1 MLNVHFVGDTEGKPG
16 RNALG
21 RTLSGLI
28 EEHSIKVCL
37 GNSEKVTGGFGLTP
51 PVGEQS
57 VRP

>member
-1 MLNVHFVGDTEGKPG
+1 MFFVSYIVGKPG

-21 RTLSGLI
+21 RILSGLI

-51 PVGEQS
+51 RGG
-57 VRP
+57 